1 MVAKFLAAMT
11 SLTIVNLAICASTIL
26 GIIMFRA
33 NQAVDWS
40 AVIILLTTNVFFQLF
55 FVSVGMFVSTVV
67 KKVPSVLSLSMGL
80 GIGLY
85 IMSSLGTMLTSTLFH
100 VITPYSHFAPAY
112 ILAEASYDWSLAW
125 LSFAIVILSLAGS
138 YFFYLRRNIASL

>member
-1 MVAKFLAAMT
+1 
-11 SLTIVNLAICASTIL
+11 
-26 GIIMFRA
+26 MFRA

-125 LSFAIVILSLAGS
+125 ISFAIIILSLAGS